1 MANIN
6 EEDEKSEYSEDE
18 FEEDKEE
25 PEVVKV
31 NTVQRVTI
39 EKASKG
45 LNQIKLL
52 FMIKKVPRTHMVK
65 YLLKE
70 EALVQNEEEEDCVST
85 KGLATIFERKFSF
98 KSGKAK
104 KIARFFIEG
113 PPGDEGPSVEEK
125 DHVLSRDILIE
136 RFKKHISDYM
146 IYNSLA
152 FESMLTRLQGIMSG
166 K

>member
-70 EALVQNEEEEDCVST
+70 EALV
-85 KGLATIFERKFSF
+85 
-98 KSGKAK
+98 
-104 KIARFFIEG
+104 
-113 PPGDEGPSVEEK
+113 
-125 DHVLSRDILIE
+125 
-136 RFKKHISDYM
+136 
-146 IYNSLA
+146 
-152 FESMLTRLQGIMSG
+152 
-166 K
+166 